1 MDPKSNL
8 YLPLPPLKLN
18 PPLAQVCSPIGQAWG
33 VLPNRL
39 PSSVPIDPQQPLP
52 VHPQTAIVGSGALGT
67 YYGAKLAKSGV
78 PLSFLARRDLAHLQ
92 SKGLQIRC
100 TQGDFHLPQVN
111 AWATSQEIGP
121 VDLVLVCLKTTANA
135 SLAQLLPPL
144 IGADTVVCTLQNGLG
159 NEEFLASL
167 VGQERVLCG
176 VCHVCVSRPSPGLA
190 LNLSGGNIRFSDL
203 TGGDTPRAR
212 SLATLFE
219 KAGLTCSVAP
229 SVGSAR
235 WYKLV
240 WNIPFNGLSI
250 TAGGIDTAQILADP
264 KLYQETLA
272 LMDEV
277 MQASAAL
284 GFPQDPQHPQKE
296 IERTRKMGAYQPS
309 SLLDYLAKK
318 PVELETI
325 WREPLR
331 QGTSAGVVMPC
342 LKQLHEKLKALVK
355 I

>member
-1 MDPKSNL
+1 MI
-8 YLPLPPLKLN
+8 YLPLLAVKLN
-18 PPLAQVCSPIGQAWG
+18 PPLTQVYPFVGKAWAVSQNILPSTMPIGPQSTF
-33 VLPNRL
+33 
-39 PSSVPIDPQQPLP
+39 SS
-52 VHPQTAIVGSGALGT
+52 HPRTAVVGSGALGT

-78 PLSFLARRDLAHLQ
+78 PVSFLARRDLAHLQ

-111 AWATSQEIGP
+111 AWASPQEIGP

-135 SLAQLLPPL
+135 SLAELLPPL
-144 IGADTVVCTLQNGLG
+144 IGADTAVCTLQNGLG

-167 VGQERVLCG
+167 IGQERVLCG
-176 VCHVCVSRPSPGLA
+176 VCHVCVSRPEPGVA
-190 LNLSGGNIRFSDL
+190 RNLSGGNIRFSDL

-212 SLATLFE
+212 SLAALFE

-250 TAGGIDTAQILADP
+250 AAGGIDTAQILADP

-284 GFPQDPQHPQKE
+284 GFPQDPQHPTQE
-296 IERTRKMGAYQPS
+296 VARTRKMGAYQPS

-318 PVELETI
+318 PVELESI
-325 WREPLR
+325 WGEPLR
-331 QGTSAGVVMPC
+331 LGTGAGVPMPKLANLYQA
-342 LKQLHEKLKALVK
+342 LKKDVA